1 MIEEMKQDESTE
13 IEAIAEEI
21 TGTLETAYD
30 VLVERLEAARASAV
44 APLEGEIESLAREY
58 ASLEEAKRNLESLL
72 PAKAREA
79 QRGADALLI
88 KGKRGAAESRLRE
101 AQAAQAAPAQME
113 ERLLKLA
120 ARIESVRADKRNV
133 ARSVFEKWFAEE
145 AQPVIRAVEH
155 GLFITLLEGLTKS
168 CYEFQDR
175 TETGGSVP
183 GEIPYRIPLI
193 TPTRFAS
200 LTAGE
205 KSPEWR
211 ASQKWYGVRR

>member
-1 MIEEMKQDESTE
+1 MTEQLESLPDDEIQDTCNDLTE
-13 IEAIAEEI
+13 AVEAAFD
-21 TGTLETAYD
+21 L
-30 VLVERLEAARASAV
+30 LHERLEAARASAV
-44 APLEGEIESLAREY
+44 APLEGERESLAREY
-58 ASLEEAKRNLESLL
+58 AALEEAKRNLEALL
-72 PAKAREA
+72 PAQAREA
-79 QRGADALLI
+79 QRAADALLI

-113 ERLLKLA
+113 ERLVNLS
-120 ARIESVRADKRNV
+120 ARIESIRAEKRNI

-145 AQPVIRAVEH
+145 AQPVIRAVEN

-183 GEIPYRIPLI
+183 GEVPYRIPLI
-193 TPTRFAS
+193 TPTRFS
-200 LTAGE
+200 VLTADE
-205 KSPEWR
+205 KSPEWK